1 MVKNNK
7 KKVGR
12 PSKFKPEYT
21 EKLRNYLENFDKPP
35 HNDILP
41 LVSSF
46 ANFIGVHRDTL
57 HSWSESEIDEDL
69 GEFPD
74 LYKKFWQYQEPV
86 LVRRGLT
93 NEDKGL
99 AMCIFMM
106 KCRGWNETQYINN
119 THEISVDPDTLDDF
133 NRDY

>member
-1 MVKNNK
+1 MSSR

-21 EKLRNYLENFDKPP
+21 EKLRDYFVSFEKYGDVY
-35 HNDILP
+35 P

-46 ANFIGVHRDTL
+46 ANIIGVHRDTL
-57 HSWSESEIDEDL
+57 LSWSENEIDEDL
-69 GEFPD
+69 GEFPG
-74 LYKKFWQYQEPV
+74 LYKKFKQYQEPV
-86 LVRRGLT
+86 LIRRGLT
-93 NEDKGL
+93 NEDKSATF
-99 AMCIFMM
+99 AMFLL
-106 KCRGWNETQYINN
+106 KCKHGYQDTQYINN